1 MTRAKH
7 RTLILAVSL
16 AVLSTLFAPRFGRVG
31 ARAATPI
38 TTQAAML
45 ATPVGEQLDWVL
57 AQLNGEAATL

>member
-1 MTRAKH
+1 
-7 RTLILAVSL
+7 
-16 AVLSTLFAPRFGRVG
+16 VLSTLFAPRFGRVG